1 MNAEDC
7 LAKTKELSKLNRP
20 PAKNSA
26 FVFIKPHAVTDK
38 AKELVKAGLEANDI
52 KILKQGTI
60 KGDVIDKKKLIDQ
73 HYYAIASKAT
83 ILKPTELNVPNDKFE
98 KQFGCSWASA
108 KPNAYNAMDAC
119 EKLGVDADELSALW
133 GECKKKNKLV
143 KLGGGF
149 YCGLVEKRGKEPIYV
164 FNA

>member
-38 AKELVKAGLEANDI
+38 TKELAKAGLEKHGI
-52 KILKQGTI
+52 KVVKEGSI
-60 KGDVIDKKKLIDQ
+60 KGEIIDKKKLIDQ

-83 ILKPTELNVPNDKFE
+83 ILKPDALNVPNDKF
-98 KQFGCSWASA
+98 KAQFGMDWKDCLASGKA
-108 KPNAYNAMDAC
+108 VNAMDAC
-119 EKLGVDADELSALW
+119 EKLGMDAAGLDAEWA
-133 GECKKKNKLV
+133 KAKDAKKLV
-143 KLGGGF
+143 
-149 YCGLVEKRGKEPIYV
+149 
-164 FNA
+164 